1 RMDVKQAQKAYAQVV
16 KGQKFSA
23 EKAQA
28 LADYIAIR
36 LIRTESD
43 SLAKWRDD
51 KTKTSKNVALIENRI
66 RLAIQNADWKGVQ
79 QWIAVLNK
87 DEQASLRWQYW
98 LGRSEIALGDDIA
111 GKQRL
116 ATLVGQRNFY
126 SVAAANAIGQ
136 SIKYPSHRIKL
147 DTKVIHPYQNSL
159 TRIEELIATDKIAAA
174 KSEWAH

>member
-1 RMDVKQAQKAYAQVV
+1 
-16 KGQKFSA
+16 
-23 EKAQA
+23 
-28 LADYIAIR
+28 YIAIR

-136 SIKYPSHRIKL
+136 SIK
-147 DTKVIHPYQNSL
+147 
-159 TRIEELIATDKIAAA
+159 
-174 KSEWAH
+174 